1 MPDTETI
8 DDLSHRRI
16 RPNPDDERIPAGIVI
31 AALRDRRWVDA
42 GGGRFVKAVVVSG
55 KSFSCAV
62 TACQACRREHFADF
76 VLADAVWRA
85 AAGAYTDGLL
95 CLPCAGGRL
104 GRAFRPDDFPD
115 VPINRNVRFLLG
127 AVK

>member
-16 RPNPDDERIPAGIVI
+16 RPNPDDERIPAGVVI

-55 KSFSCAV
+55 KSFSCSV
-62 TACQACRREHFADF
+62 VACLACRREHYVDYM
-76 VLADAVWRA
+76 LADDVWRA
-85 AAGAYTDGLL
+85 AAGEFANGVL
-95 CLPCAGGRL
+95 CLPCVGGRL
-104 GRAFRPDDFPD
+104 NRPLRAADFPD
-115 VPINRNVRFLLG
+115 VPVNRNARYLLG
-127 AVK
+127 VGG